1 MRRLPSGRYGEER
14 VMTDQEAQKIDKPS
28 TAEVGD
34 VGLPED
40 LARADLY
47 GLIARFF
54 HLPPDQE
61 FLDQIAA
68 TGDQQGASDDA
79 PLAKAWLD
87 VVEVAKNNPAKAWH
101 DEFDLNFISVGKPN
115 VVLNGSF
122 YVAGHLNERPLV
134 NIRKALEG
142 FGLEAAEEV
151 TETEDH
157 ISTLCEVMR
166 YLIAGDD
173 VEISNLTNQRFFFNE
188 HIRPW
193 YEELCDAIQ
202 DLPEMHLYHPVAV
215 LTREFL
221 DIEGQSFDMI

>member
-1 MRRLPSGRYGEER
+1 
-14 VMTDQEAQKIDKPS
+14 MTDRDVQKTDKSS
-28 TAEVGD
+28 TAAVGD

-68 TGDQQGASDDA
+68 TGDQRGASDDA

-87 VVEVAKNNPAKAWH
+87 VVEVAKNNTAKAWH

-115 VVLNGSF
+115 IVLNGSF
-122 YVAGHLNERPLV
+122 YMAGHLNERPLV
-134 NIRKALEG
+134 NIRKALEE

-173 VEISNLTNQRFFFNE
+173 VEISNLTNQRVFFNE

-202 DLPEMHLYHPVAV
+202 DLPEMHLYHPVAA

-221 DIEGQSFDMI
+221 AIEGQSFDMI

>member
-1 MRRLPSGRYGEER
+1 MSE
-14 VMTDQEAQKIDKPS
+14 MSKDAASEATKKNVS
-28 TAEVGD
+28 AEVGD

-54 HLPPDQE
+54 QMPPDQE
-61 FLDQIAA
+61 LLDQIAA
-68 TGDQQGASDDA
+68 TADQQDAADEA
-79 PLAKAWLD
+79 PLAKVWMN

-122 YVAGHLNERPLV
+122 YMAGHLNEKPLI
-134 NIRKALEG
+134 NIRKALAE

-157 ISTLCEVMR
+157 ISALCEVMR

-173 VEISNLTNQRFFFNE
+173 VEISNLTNQRVFFNQ

-193 YEELCDAIQ
+193 YDELCDAIEGI
-202 DLPEMHLYHPVAV
+202 PEMHLYHPIAA

-221 DIEGQSFDMI
+221 AIEGQGFDMI

>member
-1 MRRLPSGRYGEER
+1 MSEISK
-14 VMTDQEAQKIDKPS
+14 EAAKDNPS
-28 TAEVGD
+28 TAVGD

-54 HLPPDQE
+54 QLPPDQAL
-61 FLDQIAA
+61 LDQIAA
-68 TGDQQGASDDA
+68 TADQQDAADQA
-79 PLAKAWLD
+79 PLAKAWMD
-87 VVEVAKNNPAKAWH
+87 VIEVAKNNPAKAWR

-122 YVAGHLNERPLV
+122 YMAGHLNEKPLV
-134 NIRKALEG
+134 NIRRALDK

-157 ISTLCEVMR
+157 ISALCEVMR

-173 VEISNLTNQRFFFNE
+173 VEISNLTNQRVFFND

-193 YEELCDAIQ
+193 YDDLCDGIEAI
-202 DLPEMHLYHPVAV
+202 PEMHLYHPVAA

-221 DIEGQSFDMI
+221 AIEGQGFDMI

>member
-1 MRRLPSGRYGEER
+1 MSEIAK
-14 VMTDQEAQKIDKPS
+14 DAANEAAKENLS
-28 TAEVGD
+28 AEVGD

-54 HLPPDQE
+54 QMPPDQE
-61 FLDQIAA
+61 LLNQIAA
-68 TGDQQGASDDA
+68 TAEQQDVADEA
-79 PLAKAWLD
+79 PLAKVWMD

-122 YVAGHLNERPLV
+122 YMAGHLNEKPLI
-134 NIRKALEG
+134 NIRKALAE
-142 FGLEAAEEV
+142 FGLEAAGEM

-157 ISTLCEVMR
+157 ISALCEVMR

-173 VEISNLTNQRFFFNE
+173 VEISNLTNQRVFFNE

-193 YEELCDAIQ
+193 YDELCNVIEDI
-202 DLPEMHLYHPVAV
+202 PEMHLYHPVAA

-221 DIEGQSFDMI
+221 AIEGQGFDMI

>member
-1 MRRLPSGRYGEER
+1 M
-14 VMTDQEAQKIDKPS
+14 S
-28 TAEVGD
+28 TKENSSTEVGD

-47 GLIARFF
+47 GLIARLF
-54 HLPPDQE
+54 HLAPDQE
-61 FLDQIAA
+61 LLDQITA
-68 TGDQQGASDDA
+68 TAGQQDASDEA
-79 PLAKAWLD
+79 PLAKAWMD

-122 YVAGHLNERPLV
+122 YMAGHLNERPLV
-134 NIRKALEG
+134 NIRKALGE
-142 FGLEAAEEV
+142 FGLESAQEV

-157 ISTLCEVMR
+157 ISALCEVMR
-166 YLIAGDD
+166 YLIAGDN
-173 VEISNLTNQRFFFNE
+173 VEVSNLTNQKVFFNE

-193 YEELCDAIQ
+193 YDDLCDAIEAI
-202 DLPEMHLYHPVAV
+202 PGMHLYHPVAV

-221 DIEGQSFDMI
+221 AIESQGFDMI

>member
-1 MRRLPSGRYGEER
+1 MSEQIKEG
-14 VMTDQEAQKIDKPS
+14 TS
-28 TAEVGD
+28 TEVGD

-61 FLDQIAA
+61 LLDQIAA
-68 TGDQQGASDDA
+68 SIPEGEGLKPEDA
-79 PLAKAWLD
+79 PLAKVWHS
-87 VVEVAKNNPAKAWH
+87 VVEVAKNNPATAWRE
-101 DEFDLNFISVGKPN
+101 EFDRNFISVGRPN
-115 VVLNGSF
+115 VILNGSF
-122 YVAGHLNERPLV
+122 YMAGHLNEKPLV
-134 NIRKALEG
+134 EIRRALEV
-142 FGLEAAEEV
+142 FGLESAEEV

-157 ISTLCEVMR
+157 LSALCEVMR

-173 VEISNLTNQRFFFNE
+173 VEISNLTNQRTFFND

-193 YEELCDAIQ
+193 YDELCNAIE
-202 DLPEMHLYHPVAV
+202 DIPDMHLYHPVAA

-221 DIEGQSFDMI
+221 AIEGQSFDMI

>member
-1 MRRLPSGRYGEER
+1 MSDMSKE
-14 VMTDQEAQKIDKPS
+14 TAKDNAS
-28 TAEVGD
+28 TEVGD

-40 LARADLY
+40 LARSDLY

-61 FLDQIAA
+61 LLDQIASTA
-68 TGDQQGASDDA
+68 NQQDDSDQA
-79 PLAKAWLD
+79 PLAKAWMD

-115 VVLNGSF
+115 VVLNGS
-122 YVAGHLNERPLV
+122 YYMAGHLNEKPLV
-134 NIRKALEG
+134 NIRKALEE
-142 FGLEAAEEV
+142 FGLEAAEEI

-157 ISTLCEVMR
+157 ISALCEVMR

-173 VEISNLTNQRFFFNE
+173 VEISNLTNQRVFFNT

-193 YEELCDAIQ
+193 YDDLCDAIEVI
-202 DLPEMHLYHPVAV
+202 PEMHLYHPLAA

-221 DIEGQSFDMI
+221 AIEGQGFDMI

>member
-1 MRRLPSGRYGEER
+1 LSR
-14 VMTDQEAQKIDKPS
+14 TS
-28 TAEVGD
+28 TEVGD

-54 HLPPDQE
+54 HQPPDQAL
-61 FLDQIAA
+61 LDQIAA
-68 TGDQQGASDDA
+68 SIPDGQESKPDDA
-79 PLAKAWLD
+79 PLAKVWNS

-101 DEFDLNFISVGKPN
+101 EEFDRNFISVGRPN
-115 VVLNGSF
+115 VILNGSF
-122 YVAGHLNERPLV
+122 YMAGHLNEKPLV
-134 NIRKALEG
+134 DIRRALDA
-142 FGLEAAEEV
+142 FGLESAEEV

-157 ISTLCEVMR
+157 LSALCEVMR

-173 VEISNLTNQRFFFNE
+173 VEISNLTNQRIFFND

-193 YEELCDAIQ
+193 YDELCDAIEGIP
-202 DLPEMHLYHPVAV
+202 DMHLYHPVAA

-221 DIEGQSFDMI
+221 AIERQSFDMI

>member
-1 MRRLPSGRYGEER
+1 MSE
-14 VMTDQEAQKIDKPS
+14 TAKEAVKENM

-47 GLIARFF
+47 GLIARLFQ
-54 HLPPDQE
+54 LPPDQE
-61 FLDQIAA
+61 LLDQIAA
-68 TGDQQGASDDA
+68 TADQHDATDEA
-79 PLAKAWLD
+79 PLAKVWMD

-101 DEFDLNFISVGKPN
+101 EEFDLNFISIGKPN

-122 YVAGHLNERPLV
+122 YMAGHLNEKPLV
-134 NIRKALEG
+134 NIRRALQE
-142 FGLEAAEEV
+142 FGLEAAEEI

-157 ISTLCEVMR
+157 ISALCEVMR
-166 YLIAGDD
+166 YLIAGED
-173 VEISNLTNQRFFFNE
+173 VEVSNLTNQRVFFNE

-193 YEELCDAIQ
+193 YDELCDAIEGI
-202 DLPEMHLYHPVAV
+202 PEMHLYRPVAA

-221 DIEGQSFDMI
+221 AIEGQGFDMI

>member
-1 MRRLPSGRYGEER
+1 MSETSKEVGKENL
-14 VMTDQEAQKIDKPS
+14 I
-28 TAEVGD
+28 AEVGD

-54 HLPPDQE
+54 QSPPDQE
-61 FLDQIAA
+61 LLDQIAA
-68 TGDQQGASDDA
+68 TADQHDATDEA
-79 PLAKAWLD
+79 PLAKVWMD

-101 DEFDLNFISVGKPN
+101 EEFDLNFISVGKPN

-122 YVAGHLNERPLV
+122 YMAGHLNEKPLV
-134 NIRKALEG
+134 NIRRALQE
-142 FGLEAAEEV
+142 FGLEAAEEI

-157 ISTLCEVMR
+157 ISALCEVMR

-173 VEISNLTNQRFFFNE
+173 VEISNLTNQRVFFNE

-193 YEELCDAIQ
+193 YDELCDSIQ
-202 DLPEMHLYHPVAV
+202 DIPEMHLYHPVAA

-221 DIEGQSFDMI
+221 AIEGQGFDMI

>member
-1 MRRLPSGRYGEER
+1 MSEISK
-14 VMTDQEAQKIDKPS
+14 EAAKDSLS
-28 TAEVGD
+28 TEVGD

-54 HLPPDQE
+54 HLPPNQE
-61 FLDQIAA
+61 LLDQITA
-68 TGDQQGASDDA
+68 TADQHDATDEA
-79 PLAKAWLD
+79 PLAKAWMD
-87 VVEVAKNNPAKAWH
+87 VVEVAKNNSAKAWR

-115 VVLNGSF
+115 VVLNASF
-122 YVAGHLNERPLV
+122 YLAGHLNEKPLV
-134 NIRKALEG
+134 YLRKALEE
-142 FGLEAAEEV
+142 FGLEAAEGV

-157 ISTLCEVMR
+157 ISALCEVMR

-173 VEISNLTNQRFFFNE
+173 VEISNLTTQRVFFNA

-193 YEELCDAIQ
+193 YDELCNAIEGI
-202 DLPEMHLYHPVAV
+202 PEMHLYRPVAA

-221 DIEGQSFDMI
+221 AIEGQSFDMI

>member
-1 MRRLPSGRYGEER
+1 MSEISKAIAKDS
-14 VMTDQEAQKIDKPS
+14 VS
-28 TAEVGD
+28 TEVGD

-47 GLIARFF
+47 GLIARLF
-54 HLPPDQE
+54 HLAPDQAL
-61 FLDQIAA
+61 LDQVAA
-68 TGDQQGASDDA
+68 TADQQDATDTA
-79 PLAKAWLD
+79 PLARAWMD
-87 VVEVAKNNPAKAWH
+87 VIEVAKNNPAKAWQ

-122 YVAGHLNERPLV
+122 YMAGHLNEKPLV
-134 NIRKALEG
+134 NIRKALEE
-142 FGLEAAEEV
+142 FGLEAAEEI

-157 ISTLCEVMR
+157 LSALCEVMR

-173 VEISNLTNQRFFFNE
+173 VGVSNLTNQRVFFNA

-193 YEELCDAIQ
+193 YDDLCDAIEGI
-202 DLPEMHLYHPVAV
+202 PEMHLYHPVAV

-221 DIEGQSFDMI
+221 AIEGQGFDMI

>member
-1 MRRLPSGRYGEER
+1 M
-14 VMTDQEAQKIDKPS
+14 S
-28 TAEVGD
+28 TKENPVTEVGE

-61 FLDQIAA
+61 LLDQIAA
-68 TGDQQGASDDA
+68 TADQQEGAGDA
-79 PLAKAWLD
+79 PLAKAWMN
-87 VVEVAKNNPAKAWH
+87 VVEVAKNNPAQAWR
-101 DEFDLNFISVGKPN
+101 DEFDTNFISVGKPN
-115 VVLNGSF
+115 VILNGSF
-122 YVAGHLNERPLV
+122 YMAGHLNERPLV
-134 NIRKALEG
+134 NIRKALEE
-142 FGLEAAEEV
+142 FGLESAEEV

-157 ISTLCEVMR
+157 IASLCEVMR

-173 VEISNLTNQRFFFNE
+173 VEISNLTNQRVFFNE

-193 YEELCDAIQ
+193 YDELCDAIEGI
-202 DLPEMHLYHPVAV
+202 PEMHLYHPVAA

-221 DIEGQSFDMI
+221 AIEGQSFDMI

>member
-1 MRRLPSGRYGEER
+1 MSEIAK
-14 VMTDQEAQKIDKPS
+14 DAANEAAKENLS
-28 TAEVGD
+28 AEVGD

-54 HLPPDQE
+54 QMPPDQE
-61 FLDQIAA
+61 LLNQIAA
-68 TGDQQGASDDA
+68 TADQQDVADEA
-79 PLAKAWLD
+79 PLAKVWMD

-122 YVAGHLNERPLV
+122 YMAGHLNEKPLV
-134 NIRKALEG
+134 NIRKALEA
-142 FGLEAAEEV
+142 FGLEAAEE
-151 TETEDH
+151 TAETEDH
-157 ISTLCEVMR
+157 ISALCEVMR

-173 VEISNLTNQRFFFNE
+173 VEISNLTNQRVFFNE

-193 YEELCDAIQ
+193 YDELCNAIE
-202 DLPEMHLYHPVAV
+202 DIPEMHLYRPVAA

-221 DIEGQSFDMI
+221 AIEGQGFDMI